1 MDQNASKAGWDVF
14 LFGVPLLVVLFFG
27 FFRLDEVITSRK
39 KGTPPASRP
48 NLADNKDAD
57 NKYKESWRSDPD
69 GRPWDRP

>member
-27 FFRLDEVITSRK
+27 FFRLDEVFTSRK
-39 KGTPPASRP
+39 KGTPTASRP
-48 NLADNKDAD
+48 TLADD
-57 NKYKESWRSDPD
+57 KYNESWRSDPD